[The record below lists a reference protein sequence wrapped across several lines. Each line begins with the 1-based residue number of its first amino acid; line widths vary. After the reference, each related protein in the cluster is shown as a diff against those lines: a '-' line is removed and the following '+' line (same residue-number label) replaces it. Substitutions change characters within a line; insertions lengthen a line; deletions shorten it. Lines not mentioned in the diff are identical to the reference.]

1 MNNKFIQEFNPQYF
15 LSSLGNGGLAVSFF
29 MYLMFL
35 VKHPETPIPTFQ
47 DIIRV
52 ITIGSPISSVLVIVA
67 LIAILFFSFRHYSLL
82 FWNIRSYLN
91 YKKTVDFVQLKNSNS
106 EVMLMVLPLTYGMSV
121 NVAFILG
128 ALFVPGL
135 WTHVELLFPVSLIAL
150 GAIGIYGLKLF
161 SEYFSR
167 LIVNGDFDFINNN
180 NLSQLLS
187 SFAFAMVSVGL
198 AAPGAMSE
206 NRTVS
211 VIGILGSIFFA
222 TISML
227 LLLIKLVLGFKSI
240 FKQGILKE
248 NTPSLLIVIPIMT
261 LLGIA
266 FVRII
271 SGIYHN
277 MLGATP
283 PPTLLFVILAFLVS
297 VQLIIGLIGYTVMN
311 KTEYFNDYVRGSY
324 KSVGSYSLICPG
336 VATFVLG
343 MFFVHWGL
351 IMTNIVAPFSL
362 SHFMIIL
369 PLMLIQFFTIMT
381 LFRIDKKLLM
391 GRSSA
396 KANA

>member
-1 MNNKFIQEFNPQYF
+1 MKKKFTQNYNPQYF
-15 LSSLGNGGLAVSFF
+15 LASLGNGGLAVSFF

-47 DIIRV
+47 NLSDILTEGDPV
-52 ITIGSPISSVLVIVA
+52 PILLVSFA
-67 LIAILFFSFRHYSLL
+67 LAGILFFSFRHYGLL
-82 FWNIRSYLN
+82 IWNIRAYLK
-91 YKKTVDFVQLKNSNS
+91 YKETDEYLRLKNTNA
-106 EVMLMVLPLTYGMSV
+106 EVTLMALPLTYGMSV

-128 ALFVPGL
+128 ALFIPGL
-135 WTHVELLFPVSLIAL
+135 WKYVEILFPIAL
-150 GAIGIYGLKLF
+150 LALSAIGIYGLKLF

-167 LIVNGDFDFINNN
+167 LIVKGDFDFINNN

-206 NRTVS
+206 NIIVS

-222 TISML
+222 TVSIL
-227 LLLIKLVLGFKSI
+227 LLVIKLVLGFKSI

-248 NTPSLLIVIPIMT
+248 NAPSLLIVIPVMT

-277 MLGATP
+277 LIESTP
-283 PPTLLFVILAFLVS
+283 PPTLMFVILAFLVS
-297 VQLIIGLIGYTVMN
+297 VQVIIGLIGYVVMT
-311 KTEYFNDYVRGSY
+311 KTQYFKEYVSGS
-324 KSVGSYSLICPG
+324 KNSVGSYSLICPG

-343 MFFVHWGL
+343 MFFIHWGL
-351 IMTNIVAPFSL
+351 VKTNIINSFTWG
-362 SHFMIIL
+362 H
-369 PLMLIQFFTIMT
+369 FTILLPFVVIQIITIIT
-381 LFRIDKKLLM
+381 LFKIDRKLLCN
-391 GRSSA
+391 GTCV
-396 KANA
+396 